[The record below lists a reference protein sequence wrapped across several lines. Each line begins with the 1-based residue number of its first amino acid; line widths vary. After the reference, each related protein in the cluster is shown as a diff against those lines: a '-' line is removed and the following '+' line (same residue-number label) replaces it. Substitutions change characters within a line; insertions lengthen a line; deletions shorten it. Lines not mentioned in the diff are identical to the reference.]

1 MKSEFYGNGLMNQS
15 LWYGVCPRLILR
27 HVMIKSRHINLQ
39 TPTEFPSLPVHVRQ
53 PIKSHTAPDCRVTIL
68 GKLFTPIVPL
78 FIKQQNE
85 VVALLRVAGV
95 TSGLVESNGILPPGL
110 WLTSPACWLPRTG
123 IGFGTLRSVIDSGL
137 PLPFFTVPAPQI
149 RSTFWR
155 ANALVQVYFLC
166 PNSNRIF
173 LHCTSIFAS
182 AVNLSRPS
190 RAVYLP

>member
-78 FIKQQNE
+78 FIKQQNK

-95 TSGLVESNGILPPGL
+95 TSGLVESNGSLPPGL
-110 WLTSPACWLPRTG
+110 RLTSPACWLPRTG
-123 IGFGTLRSVIDSGL
+123 IGFGTLRSVIEYG

-149 RSTFWR
+149 RSAFWR
-155 ANALVQVYFLC
+155 AYALVQVYFLC
-166 PNSNRIF
+166 PQ
-173 LHCTSIFAS
+173 L
-182 AVNLSRPS
+182 
-190 RAVYLP
+190 